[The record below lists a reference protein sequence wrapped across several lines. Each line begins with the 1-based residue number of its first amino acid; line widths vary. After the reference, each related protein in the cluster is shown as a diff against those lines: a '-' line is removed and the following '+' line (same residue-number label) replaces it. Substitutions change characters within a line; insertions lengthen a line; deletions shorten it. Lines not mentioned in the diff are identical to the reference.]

1 MPYKIVESNKGFF
14 VEDKKGHKF
23 SKKPL
28 TKPKARKQQIALA
41 LNEAKET
48 GKSPGAFF
56 E

>member
-1 MPYKIVESNKGFF
+1 MPYKIVESNKGYF

-28 TKPKARKQQIALA
+28 TKSKARKQQVALA
-41 LNEAKET
+41 LGEAKAT
-48 GKSPGAFF
+48 GKDAGAFF